1 MRQVEKLAK
10 ALVPV
15 LHGNVDKESADA
27 HATHIKQVI
36 QDLLASPSLLIKPT
50 QRIAKIKK
58 AEEVLSMDHHIKA
71 ATSFFATFHE
81 FQEDTCVSLLLAKLL
96 IALGEG
102 VVYLDQT
109 IAPGKGDIA
118 AEVIDPN
125 CCLYVWKSKFENYLA
140 QHASPSSKETQLHDT
155 IVEALAQ
162 YSQDG
167 HPDTFRT
174 FRSNLHQLCLLRKLR
189 VWMLV
194 DDATSDALQNF
205 PIVWPK
211 EQYLTAFHFVL
222 TGSVGLAKFVTE
234 RYLERQSW
242 DLPLFDLEETASL
255 ALRLQSTLNLP
266 TEVIEG
272 AFGLN
277 LDLDDE
283 EQTKDKMGEFL
294 FGLFG
299 GVPGYVA
306 ELFVAL
312 SRECVVDFKTIDAKK
327 SNAQIWLNQMNG
339 ILDPWK
345 YARNAGLC
353 GSTPP
358 RGAIFRYML
367 EALFF
372 FAPRDNVLETVKYFR
387 MRFFDDP
394 GLEGVLMELEVILK
408 LQHEEPIQAALITL
422 KGEQWVPEAE
432 ETVPAIRHKAY
443 YTILPGS
450 NHTIQAPLPFS
461 RDKRD
466 VSDTIQDYDRCTPG
480 QNEASDLSCL
490 FNNTVPTE
498 EKVFCV
504 MVAPHCNSTDYS
516 PPAGH
521 RGAFFFSPRPSKKQ
535 IPEGAKTTSETE
547 EIEMAQA
554 VEQKLRATK
563 TARETSSDDLSKSK
577 KRKTN
582 KSQH

>member
-1 MRQVEKLAK
+1 SLESPVVKMSQVEELAK

-15 LHGNVDKESADA
+15 LHGNVHKESADA

-36 QDLLASPSLLIKPT
+36 QDLIASPSLLIKPT

-71 ATSFFATFHE
+71 ATSFFSTFHE
-81 FQEDTCVSLLLAKLL
+81 FQEDTCGIVFGQKQQGKSQFLFFLAKLL
-96 IALGEG
+96 IALREG

-118 AEVIDPN
+118 AQVIDPN
-125 CCLYVWKSKFENYLA
+125 CCLFVWKSKFEDYLA

-162 YSQDG
+162 YPQDG

-189 VWMLV
+189 VWMIV

-255 ALRLQSTLNLP
+255 ALRLQDALNLP

-277 LDLDDE
+277 LDDE
-283 EQTKDKMGEFL
+283 EQKKDKIGEFL

-299 GVPGYVA
+299 GVPGYIT
-306 ELFVAL
+306 ELFLAL
-312 SRECVVDFKTIDAKK
+312 
-327 SNAQIWLNQMNG
+327 
-339 ILDPWK
+339 
-345 YARNAGLC
+345 
-353 GSTPP
+353 
-358 RGAIFRYML
+358 
-367 EALFF
+367 
-372 FAPRDNVLETVKYFR
+372 
-387 MRFFDDP
+387 
-394 GLEGVLMELEVILK
+394 
-408 LQHEEPIQAALITL
+408 
-422 KGEQWVPEAE
+422 
-432 ETVPAIRHKAY
+432 
-443 YTILPGS
+443 
-450 NHTIQAPLPFS
+450 
-461 RDKRD
+461 
-466 VSDTIQDYDRCTPG
+466 
-480 QNEASDLSCL
+480 
-490 FNNTVPTE
+490 
-498 EKVFCV
+498 
-504 MVAPHCNSTDYS
+504 
-516 PPAGH
+516 
-521 RGAFFFSPRPSKKQ
+521 
-535 IPEGAKTTSETE
+535 
-547 EIEMAQA
+547 
-554 VEQKLRATK
+554 
-563 TARETSSDDLSKSK
+563 
-577 KRKTN
+577 
-582 KSQH
+582 

>member
-1 MRQVEKLAK
+1 
-10 ALVPV
+10 
-15 LHGNVDKESADA
+15 
-27 HATHIKQVI
+27 
-36 QDLLASPSLLIKPT
+36 
-50 QRIAKIKK
+50 
-58 AEEVLSMDHHIKA
+58 MDHHIKA
-71 ATSFFATFHE
+71 ATSFFSTFHE
-81 FQEDTCVSLLLAKLL
+81 FQEDTCGIVFGQKQQGKSQFLFFLAKLL
-96 IALGEG
+96 IALREG

-118 AEVIDPN
+118 AQVIDPN
-125 CCLYVWKSKFENYLA
+125 CCLFVWKSKFEEYLA

-189 VWMLV
+189 VWMIV

-277 LDLDDE
+277 LDDE
-283 EQTKDKMGEFL
+283 EQKKDKMGEFL

-299 GVPGYVA
+299 GVPGYIT

-312 SRECVVDFKTIDAKK
+312 SRENVSLISYMEFLNIRVRGLVEKELGVNIVENAGLWLKTMK
-327 SNAQIWLNQMNG
+327 QVT
-339 ILDPWK
+339 DPWWF
-345 YARNAGLC
+345 AREAGLC

-358 RGAIFRYML
+358 RGAILRYML

-372 FAPRDNVLETVKYFR
+372 FAPQDNALETVKYFR
-387 MRFFDDP
+387 SRLQDDP
-394 GLEGVLMELEVILK
+394 VRAPLIKLE
-408 LQHEEPIQAALITL
+408 
-422 KGEQWVPEAE
+422 GEQWGPEAE
-432 ETVPAIRHKAY
+432 ETAQVESVK
-443 YTILPGS
+443 
-450 NHTIQAPLPFS
+450 
-461 RDKRD
+461 KRQ
-466 VSDTIQDYDRCTPG
+466 STEEPRQ
-480 QNEASDLSCL
+480 
-490 FNNTVPTE
+490 PTE
-498 EKVFCV
+498 QKK
-504 MVAPHCNSTDYS
+504 PRSNS
-516 PPAGH
+516 G
-521 RGAFFFSPRPSKKQ
+521 
-535 IPEGAKTTSETE
+535 
-547 EIEMAQA
+547 
-554 VEQKLRATK
+554 RAE
-563 TARETSSDDLSKSK
+563 AANDQE
-577 KRKTN
+577 N
-582 KSQH
+582 E